1 MKVAFIIM
9 GIVGVIAILALC
21 GIMLYGWFWS
31 NQFKDSF

>member
-1 MKVAFIIM
+1 MKAAFIIM
-9 GIVGVIAILALC
+9 GIIGVIAVLALC